1 MTGFSRKL
9 HLKKH
14 NNSTVFSDVLDLIG
28 AMIKPA
34 LENTLSDAADV
45 AGIVNT
51 ACATLPNLESFQ
63 RLFVYSFL
71 KLVRF
76 HEDILLFC
84 RSSLILVMTIRPES
98 ENPEDRQRPL
108 GAHQSHL
115 NIPIMIF

>member
-51 ACATLPNLESFQ
+51 ACATPPNLESFQ
-63 RLFVYSFL
+63 RLFVHSFL
-71 KLVRF
+71 KLVLPSRRYSF
-76 HEDILLFC
+76 ILSF
-84 RSSLILVMTIRPES
+84 RS
-98 ENPEDRQRPL
+98 NPCDDD
-108 GAHQSHL
+108 AA
-115 NIPIMIF
+115 